1 VAALFLSFGAAL
13 PAEQAGGLGPLPLAE
28 LPVRC
33 FIRDHRNPLGEEIPC
48 QASRRVNSRGHV
60 VYDFVWEDGIRSTL
74 VFWNDEKVE
83 SIGIGP
89 TGDMEVMTGYFLPVE
104 GGIDVVLSHGSSLF
118 LKGIDPHRN

>member
-1 VAALFLSFGAAL
+1 M
-13 PAEQAGGLGPLPLAE
+13 
-28 LPVRC
+28 
-33 FIRDHRNPLGEEIPC
+33 
-48 QASRRVNSRGHV
+48 NSRGHV